1 MIATLRGKLTHK
13 APTSVILETGGI
25 GFQALIPV
33 SSFNKL
39 GEIGDEV
46 QLLTYLHVREDAL
59 QLFGFISAEERQL
72 FLSLISVTGIGPK
85 LAQGILSGITVN
97 DFKSAIQ
104 HQDIPALT
112 RIPGIGRKTAER
124 LILELRDKS
133 STWGEGNQVT
143 EGKPK
148 IHDEAVLALIS
159 LGYKRNSVENVIQ
172 KLVKEDPA
180 LRIEEVIRRA
190 LREL

>member
-1 MIATLRGKLTHK
+1 MIATLRGKLIHK

-59 QLFGFISAEERQL
+59 QLFGFISSEERQL
-72 FLSLISVTGIGPK
+72 FLSLISITGIGPK
-85 LAQGILSGITVN
+85 LAQGILSGITVG
-97 DFKSAIQ
+97 DFKSAIL
-104 HQDIPALT
+104 HQDITALT
-112 RIPGIGRKTAER
+112 RIPGIGKKTAER
-124 LILELRDKS
+124 LVLELRDKTAS
-133 STWGEGNQVT
+133 WGEGGQMP
-143 EGKPK
+143 EGKPST
-148 IHDEAVLALIS
+148 HEEAILALIS

-172 KLVKEDPA
+172 KLFKQDST
-180 LRIEEVIRRA
+180 LGIEEVIRRA